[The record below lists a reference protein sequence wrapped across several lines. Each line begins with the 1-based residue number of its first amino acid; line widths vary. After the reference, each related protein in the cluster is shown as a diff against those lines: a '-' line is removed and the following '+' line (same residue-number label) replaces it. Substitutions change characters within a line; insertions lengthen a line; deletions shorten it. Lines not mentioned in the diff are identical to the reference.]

1 MGVFSYKRLSVCD
14 RIQGHGATR
23 EGSGLQK
30 GNEYMTRVTKWL
42 VNSAALVIIVLG
54 MKAAAPMITQVLV
67 ILFLAIVISPVY
79 YLLRRWRVPSW
90 HR

>member
-1 MGVFSYKRLSVCD
+1 
-14 RIQGHGATR
+14 
-23 EGSGLQK
+23 
-30 GNEYMTRVTKWL
+30 MTRVTKWL

-90 HR
+90 LALTLMIVPMTFLGL